1 MRSAYKISASGGA
14 GQTIAVDDEG
24 GYPTAE
30 ADLAKYRARYGL
42 PPCTKASGCFKAVNS
57 KGEEANYP
65 APNSYWEPE
74 DAIDLDMASTA
85 CPECHVMIVETSGEQ
100 ELVGAVFASALERG
114 DAVAVK
120 LGATEVSNSW
130 GGPEN
135 SELAEFCEAHPPECK
150 AFLGLFSHPGVVT
163 TAGSGDWEYD
173 SEDLEPGG
181 DAPSTP
187 ASLPGVIAVGATQ
200 LTRTSDSRGWSER
213 VWSEPEYEAGT
224 GSGCTAWARPSW
236 QSNLPAE
243 RRECT
248 HRMTRRHRRC
258 GSLRFARIH
267 VPEGEMGTR
276 LWHERELAADRG
288 VHGARKQIG
297 ARSWIPGLL

>member
-1 MRSAYKISASGGA
+1 M
-14 GQTIAVDDEG
+14 
-24 GYPTAE
+24 
-30 ADLAKYRARYGL
+30 
-42 PPCTKASGCFKAVNS
+42 
-57 KGEEANYP
+57 
-65 APNSYWEPE
+65 
-74 DAIDLDMASTA
+74 
-85 CPECHVMIVETSGEQ
+85 
-100 ELVGAVFASALERG
+100 
-114 DAVAVK
+114 K

-135 SELAEFCEAHPPECK
+135 SELAEFCEADPPECK

-173 SEDLEPGG
+173 SEDQEPGG
-181 DAPSTP
+181 DAPSSP

-248 HRMTRRHRRC
+248 HRMTNDIAAVGAC
-258 GSLRFARIH
+258 GSPVSTYLKGKWELDCGTSVSSPLIAGFMAHASKSVREAGSRAFYEHPGSLFDVTEGSNEGPLSGKYPARCVALPANESYYCH
-267 VPEGEMGTR
+267 AKVGYDGPTGMG
-276 LWHERELAADRG
+276 APDG
-288 VHGARKQIG
+288 
-297 ARSWIPGLL
+297 IPGAMLPHVSKIEPDEGPTAARLRSRSRARTSPALRR